1 MSVLLGNGI
10 PFLISLCLQ
19 TEKREK
25 DEEKLKYNNASI
37 ELIYYNELDEK
48 KGKQFMFII
57 LMTLLY
63 CSTDIFSQFGTNSEY
78 HTVDTRFYTILF
90 IFLWSKL
97 MLKTQIFHHH
107 YFSLL
112 ICFIGFI
119 LTSIPTFK
127 EFTKNDILYNFS
139 IIAYSFAYS
148 IFLVL
153 IKYTT
158 SYHYISPYLCLS
170 YIGLFSYIIAIIA
183 FSIYSL
189 IKFHNFSYIADAFD
203 FSGVEDKK
211 EFYSYSISAFILFSI
226 TQTLF
231 TFIIYFFSPNL
242 YMVTEILR
250 NVLINVINNIQK
262 DDNIISDMIIRYIG
276 YFLFFFCHFNNYEI
290 IILNF
295 CGLNKFTISSIN
307 ERQIEEKRQL
317 EDRFS
322 ENDYHNSNTRTFSIN
337 SIDSQN
343 E

>member
-1 MSVLLGNGI
+1 
-10 PFLISLCLQ
+10 
-19 TEKREK
+19 
-25 DEEKLKYNNASI
+25 
-37 ELIYYNELDEK
+37 
-48 KGKQFMFII
+48 MFII

-63 CSTDIFSQFGTNSEY
+63 CSTDIFGEFGTNSKY
-78 HTVDTRFYTILF
+78 HVFETRFFKILF

-119 LTSIPTFK
+119 LSSIPIFRK
-127 EFTKNDILYNFS
+127 FTKNDILYNFS
-139 IIAYSFAYS
+139 LIANSFVYS

-203 FSGVEDKK
+203 FSVVEDKK

-250 NVLINVINNIQK
+250 NILI
-262 DDNIISDMIIRYIG
+262 
-276 YFLFFFCHFNNYEI
+276 
-290 IILNF
+290 
-295 CGLNKFTISSIN
+295 
-307 ERQIEEKRQL
+307 
-317 EDRFS
+317 
-322 ENDYHNSNTRTFSIN
+322 
-337 SIDSQN
+337 
-343 E
+343 